1 MGTRGTI
8 ALEYADGTVEQIY
21 CHWDNYL
28 SGTGQILQNNYMDPF
43 KVQQLLDLGN
53 LSTLGE
59 EIGVKR
65 PFDAPGRYGSDEY
78 LAFQSKWAGQCLF
91 YGRDRG
97 EYSQQSNKYAHIQ
110 EYFSECQQEEYDYL
124 LRCVNGVATW
134 FVRCSATDDVWVTLA
149 VAPAAQAAVA

>member
-8 ALEYADGTVEQIY
+8 ALEYADGTVEQVY
-21 CHWDNYL
+21 CHWGNYL
-28 SGTGQILQNNYMDPF
+28 SGTGAILTNHYMDPF

-65 PFDAPGRYGSDEY
+65 PFDAPGKYGSDEY

-97 EYSQQSNKYAHIQ
+97 EYSQQSNKYDSIQ
-110 EYFSECQQEEYDYL
+110 EYFDLCQQEEYDYI
-124 LRCVNGVATW
+124 LRKLNGIAAW
-134 FVRCSATDDVWVTLA
+134 FVRCNATDGKWVSMSEAKATEA
-149 VAPAAQAAVA
+149 VVA